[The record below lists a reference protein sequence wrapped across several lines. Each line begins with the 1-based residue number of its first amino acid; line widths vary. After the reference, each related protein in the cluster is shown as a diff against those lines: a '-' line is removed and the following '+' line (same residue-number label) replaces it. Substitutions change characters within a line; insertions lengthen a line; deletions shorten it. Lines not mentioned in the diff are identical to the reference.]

1 MTPIERGSLRRP
13 LRAVKRERDRK
24 RGRSVKRFQQELAAM
39 KALAAI
45 AVLAAGLPHCAVAQ
59 SIAFQRSGDIA
70 WACGGVGS
78 DERRALQAMR
88 GEASL
93 EILLVTAPRGAYLAG
108 VQIAIAP
115 ASGRVPETTLVA
127 DGPTCLVQAPAGRY
141 RIEGTYHGVARSTTA
156 SVAGRPGKPARVV
169 LSFPDDESDGIR
181 ASEEE
186 KRQANSP

>member
-1 MTPIERGSLRRP
+1 
-13 LRAVKRERDRK
+13 
-24 RGRSVKRFQQELAAM
+24 M
-39 KALAAI
+39 KALAGLI
-45 AVLAAGLPHCAVAQ
+45 AALPLCAAAQ

-78 DERRALQAMR
+78 DERRALDAMR
-88 GEASL
+88 GDASL
-93 EILLVTAPRGAYLAG
+93 ELLMVSAPRGAYLAG
-108 VQIAIAP
+108 VQVAIAP

-127 DGPTCLVQAPAGRY
+127 DGPTCLVQAPPGRY
-141 RIEGTYHGVARSTTA
+141 RIQATYHGVTRTTSA
-156 SVAGRPGKPARVV
+156 SAASKAGKPARVV